1 LEEDD
6 LDAVPKSKKT
16 KNGGY
21 LKDGFVVDDDENGDD
36 EDDMSDSSDESDDDT
51 GDDGDANGCTD
62 GDDGLILEDIG
73 SELSEDNYDYS
84 DSEPLKQ

>member
-1 LEEDD
+1 
-6 LDAVPKSKKT
+6 
-16 KNGGY
+16 
-21 LKDGFVVDDDENGDD
+21 
-36 EDDMSDSSDESDDDT
+36 MSDSSDESDDDT
-51 GDDGDANGCTD
+51 GDDGDANDTN